1 MKNIMNLVEREVNR
15 YGGFDKYSPTN
26 KCSALYW
33 SICCPAALDMR
44 QERVSIQIEIRFHQL
59 IWKLIVRD
67 VGNNKEM
74 TEMTFFDYYLNI

>member
-44 QERVSIQIEIRFHQL
+44 RERVSIHTDRRSHQL
-59 IWKLIVRD
+59 IRELIVRD
-67 VGNNKEM
+67 AGNNKEM
-74 TEMTFFDYYLNI
+74 TEMILFYYYLNI